1 MLMTERQ
8 QFDLLINGEIVSS
21 SSGKYFD
28 LINPS
33 TGEVFARVADATPED
48 VKKAISDARQ
58 KFDQGDWRKMSVAER
73 GIYLK
78 KIAALIRQHAKEL
91 ADLESVNIGKTLK
104 QSSFI
109 DVPTAADCFEYF
121 SDVGAVR
128 PDVPISSVGT
138 PTEQSERRS
147 EPPLQLRV
155 NPVDAPVESLTTF
168 EPMGVVVCIIPWNY
182 PLIMAAWKMA
192 PALLAGNTVVFKPSS
207 VGCASVMRLAQ
218 LIKESGLPPG
228 VMNIVATTDKD
239 AARLLVID
247 KDVDMVSFTGGTQTG
262 QEIMR
267 LASQTTKKLSL
278 ELGGKSP
285 NIVFADC
292 DLETAV
298 GGTMS
303 AIFMNQ
309 GQMCTAGSRLLLEES
324 IYDKFMKLLVEKT
337 KKLKIGNAL
346 DYQTEFGPVISKEQQ
361 QKALKYIEE
370 ALKQGATIACGGKIP
385 DVGAVRP
392 DVPISSVGTPTERSE
407 RRSEPPLR
415 NGFYLEPTILENVTN
430 NMKVAQEEIFGP
442 VLVVMKFKDE
452 QQAIAIANDSSY
464 GLASCI
470 WTKDLAKADRVARQ
484 LQAGT
489 VWINTYGGFYNAASF
504 GGYKQSGFG
513 RELGV
518 EGLLE
523 YMQSKH
529 ICTDQTPGGKPLV
542 ANWF

>member
-1 MLMTERQ
+1 MLTVEKQ
-8 QFDLLINGEIVSS
+8 QFDLLVNGELVAAA
-21 SSGKYFD
+21 SGKYFE
-28 LINPS
+28 LVNPS
-33 TGEVFARVADATPED
+33 TGEVFARAADATPED
-48 VKKAISDARQ
+48 VQKAIAHARAQ
-58 KFDQGDWRKMSVAER
+58 FDRGNWRGMSVAER

-78 KIAALIRQHAKEL
+78 KIAALIRKSAKDL
-91 ADLESVNIGKTLK
+91 ADLESANIGKTLK

-109 DVPTAADCFEYF
+109 DVPTAADCFDYF

-128 PDVPISSVGT
+128 PDAPISSVGT
-138 PTEQSERRS
+138 PTEQSGRRS
-147 EPPLQLRV
+147 EPPLQPRV
-155 NPVDAPVESLTTF
+155 NPVDAPVKSLTAF
-168 EPMGVVVCIIPWNY
+168 EPMGVVACIIPWNY

-192 PALLAGNTVVFKPSS
+192 PALLAGNTIVFKPSS
-207 VGCASVMRLAQ
+207 IGCASVMRLAQ
-218 LIKESGLPPG
+218 LIRESGLPAG
-228 VMNIVATTDKD
+228 VVNIVTTTDKD
-239 AARLLVID
+239 AARLLVTD
-247 KDVDMVSFTGGTQTG
+247 KDVDVVSFTGGTETG

-267 LASQTTKKLSL
+267 LAAGTIKKLSL

-292 DLETAV
+292 DLDAAV

-309 GQMCTAGSRLLLEES
+309 GQMCTAGSRLLLEEG
-324 IYDKFMKLLVEKT
+324 IYGPFMKLLVAKT
-337 KKLKIGNAL
+337 KALKIGSAL
-346 DYQTEFGPVISKEQQ
+346 DYQTEFGPVISREQQ

-370 ALKQGATIACGGKIP
+370 AVKQGARIACGGKIP
-385 DVGAVRP
+385 QD
-392 DVPISSVGTPTERSE
+392 EK
-407 RRSEPPLR
+407 LKK
-415 NGFYLEPTILENVTN
+415 GFFLEPTILENVTN
-430 NMKVAQEEIFGP
+430 DMKVAQEEIFGP
-442 VLVVMKFKDE
+442 VLSVIKFSDCE
-452 QQAIAIANDSSY
+452 RALAIANDSPY

-470 WTKDLAKADRVARQ
+470 WTKDLAKAERVAKQ
-484 LQAGT
+484 LQTGT

-513 RELGV
+513 RELGH